1 MENAERKR
9 IPFAVWE
16 VEGTEY
22 KLKLSTSQIIKLEDK
37 YKINLLTII
46 TSGDI
51 PPLKIMLEILHASM
65 LKFNHSIKYETVCD
79 MFDVY
84 VEEGGSQVEFFTNVL
99 MPVFSASGFFTPAQS
114 TAMEKNIEEA
124 KEQLQ

>member
-37 YKINLLTII
+37 YKI
-46 TSGDI
+46 
-51 PPLKIMLEILHASM
+51 
-65 LKFNHSIKYETVCD
+65 TVCD